1 MKRWVTLTVMVVAVV
16 VGSKLLI
23 ENVLG
28 FDLETIV
35 RGWLDDAGP
44 RSAAVI
50 VLLLASDV
58 VLPVPSSLVMV
69 LSGAAFGVGW
79 GALLALV
86 GSILG
91 EWLGFEL
98 ARKFGRGFAA
108 RFVGEDDFRRFTQL
122 LDRHGAVGVV
132 LTRPLPIVMETMSVI
147 AGLSRM
153 RRTTF
158 LMASLIG
165 TGPIVLVYAY
175 AGAESR
181 RLGSVLPGVVILLS
195 VTAVAWLWYRSRL
208 AVSRSRRA
216 HASACAGPRRL
227 KPPLYGDSNRLVF
240 GRFLPQ
246 RRAIQAE
253 QIGRLHLVA
262 VGDGECFLDQCGFDE
277 THDLVKDGLWPVAG
291 GFHQSLLERDA
302 HRTRERGLNVT
313 PARKAAFSETLSD
326 IGDGDDVAPR
336 DNRSPLE
343 DAGQLRDVPR
353 PRVLPEAREHV
364 FIHAFDLSV
373 QLLVESKNQVSDER
387 GDVVAPIA

>member
-1 MKRWVTLTVMVVAVV
+1 MKRWVTLTVTVVAVV

-79 GALLALV
+79 GALLALL

-108 RFVGEDDFRRFTQL
+108 RFVGEGDFRRFTQL
-122 LDRHGAVGVV
+122 LDRHGALGVV

-147 AGLSRM
+147 AGLSQM

-181 RLGSVLPGVVILLS
+181 RLGSILPGVVILLS

-208 AVSRSRRA
+208 AV
-216 HASACAGPRRL
+216 
-227 KPPLYGDSNRLVF
+227 
-240 GRFLPQ
+240 
-246 RRAIQAE
+246 
-253 QIGRLHLVA
+253 
-262 VGDGECFLDQCGFDE
+262 
-277 THDLVKDGLWPVAG
+277 
-291 GFHQSLLERDA
+291 QSQ
-302 HRTRERGLNVT
+302 
-313 PARKAAFSETLSD
+313 P
-326 IGDGDDVAPR
+326 
-336 DNRSPLE
+336 
-343 DAGQLRDVPR
+343 
-353 PRVLPEAREHV
+353 
-364 FIHAFDLSV
+364 
-373 QLLVESKNQVSDER
+373 
-387 GDVVAPIA
+387 